1 MKTNFTHTMLT
12 WIGAA
17 IISTACAWGVT
28 HYYSLQPTTD
38 TPDNTQPDYVR
49 PAVNT
54 PRMADTDFTT
64 AAQLSVNAVV
74 HVKTTYT
81 AKKQSSVID
90 PFLEFFF
97 GLPHYQERPQPQQQG
112 FGSGVII
119 SNDGYIVTNNH
130 VIDRADMIQVVLND
144 KRTYTAQLVGTDPTT
159 DIALLKIE
167 ADSLPTITFG
177 DSDMLKV
184 GEWILAVGNP
194 FNLTST
200 VTAGIV
206 SAKARNI
213 NILNAA
219 MKIESFIQTDAAVNP
234 GNSGGA
240 LVNTQ
245 GRLVGINTAIASET
259 GSYAGS
265 AFAVPTS
272 IVQKVVEDLKQH
284 GTVQRAILGVQ
295 IADITDRL
303 AKDRNIHTLAGV
315 YVNSVMELSAAHM
328 AGITEGDIITHVNN
342 SPIKTVAELQEQ
354 IGRHRPG
361 DEITITL
368 LRNNTSITLPV
379 TLQNRQGTTE
389 ILTKDNTTQH

>member
-54 PRMADTDFTT
+54 PRMADIDFTT

-119 SNDGYIVTNNH
+119 SNDGFIVTNNH

-184 GEWILAVGNP
+184 GEWVLAVGNP

-259 GSYAGS
+259 GSYAGY

-303 AKDRNIHTLAGV
+303 AKDRNIHTLAGA

-389 ILTKDNTTQH
+389 ILTKDNPTQH

>member
-184 GEWILAVGNP
+184 GEWVLAVGNP

-200 VTAGIV
+200 VSAGIV

-259 GSYAGS
+259 GSYAGY

-303 AKDRNIHTLAGV
+303 AKDRNIHTLAGA

-389 ILTKDNTTQH
+389 ILTKDNPTQH

>member
-184 GEWILAVGNP
+184 GEWVLAVGNP

-259 GSYAGS
+259 GSYAGY

-303 AKDRNIHTLAGV
+303 AKDRNIHTLAGA

-389 ILTKDNTTQH
+389 ILTKDNPTQH

>member
-1 MKTNFTHTMLT
+1 
-12 WIGAA
+12 
-17 IISTACAWGVT
+17 
-28 HYYSLQPTTD
+28 
-38 TPDNTQPDYVR
+38 
-49 PAVNT
+49 
-54 PRMADTDFTT
+54 
-64 AAQLSVNAVV
+64 
-74 HVKTTYT
+74 
-81 AKKQSSVID
+81 SSVID

-184 GEWILAVGNP
+184 GEWVLAVGNP

-240 LVNTQ
+240 LVNIQ

-259 GSYAGS
+259 GSYAGY

-303 AKDRNIHTLAGV
+303 AKDRNIHTLAGA

-389 ILTKDNTTQH
+389 ILTKDNPTQH

>member
-74 HVKTTYT
+74 HVKTNYT
-81 AKKQSSVID
+81 DKKQSSVID

-184 GEWILAVGNP
+184 GEWVLAVGNP

>member
-184 GEWILAVGNP
+184 GEWVLAVGNP

-240 LVNTQ
+240 LVNIQ

-259 GSYAGS
+259 GSYAGY

-303 AKDRNIHTLAGV
+303 AKDRNIHTLAGA

-389 ILTKDNTTQH
+389 ILTKDNPTQH